1 MQLKLATLISLAALA
16 APALAQSI
24 SYEGFAS
31 TVSCSGSAFGCTDGG
46 NVCCSLPT
54 GFGFSAQFTALPSGA
69 QGQGYTGNGCSDFL
83 FSLFGSGANACW
95 NGGGARATNLNWF
108 HSPQGRRAA
117 VQARA
122 AAAAAVDCSAP
133 VYFKYDVASG
143 AERTIKVPAGEGAAQ
158 AIADLYLAGNF
169 TALAACE
176 DY

>member
-1 MQLKLATLISLAALA
+1 MQLKLAALISLAALA
-16 APALAQSI
+16 PAALAQSI

-54 GFGFSAQFTALPSGA
+54 GFGFSAQFNALPSGA

-83 FSLFGSGANACW
+83 FSVFGSGANACW

-108 HSPQGRRAA
+108 HSPQGRRA
-117 VQARA
+117 VVEARA
-122 AAAAAVDCSAP
+122 AAAECSAP
-133 VYFKYDVASG
+133 AYFKYDVASG

-158 AIADLYLAGNF
+158 AIADLYLAGNL
-169 TALAACE
+169 TALAAYE